1 MSAEPAALRRKAAAR
16 VQLED
21 VDLDRAVV
29 VLVDHRNLVGT
40 GRAREAT
47 CDEAR
52 LCGPDLIRTGVVE
65 AAIAGIA
72 NPRRGR
78 LEVEEL
84 QIEVV
89 LRVRDQDPRESA
101 TRERAG
107 EQIARA
113 PPIKI
118 RMAPHRSEVSER
130 ASGRDPLDE
139 PHRVVAVVVEDGDVG
154 LAVGVEIESRD
165 LHASEVEAVPRLEEP
180 L

>member
-1 MSAEPAALRRKAAAR
+1 MSAEPAALRAEAATR
-16 VQLED
+16 VQLEE

-29 VLVDHRNLVGT
+29 VLVDHRDLVGT

-47 CDEAR
+47 RDEAR
-52 LCGPDLIRTGVVE
+52 LRGPDLIRTGVIE

-89 LRVRDQDPRESA
+89 LRVRDEDPRKSA
-101 TRERAG
+101 TRERAC
-107 EQIARA
+107 EEIARA

-118 RMAPHRSEVSER
+118 RMAPHRPEIRER

-139 PHRVVAVVVEDGDVG
+139 PHRVV
-154 LAVGVEIESRD
+154 
-165 LHASEVEAVPRLEEP
+165 
-180 L
+180 